1 MTNTLE
7 EAMAKAATE
16 NAVETPAP
24 AVEAVGETVVT
35 ELTRDQQAMALVKR
49 YVPWTAVAGVL
60 PLPLLD
66 MTALVAAQLHM
77 LSKLAKMYDVPFM
90 ENGVKSI
97 VTTLLGT
104 VISTSVGATLG
115 SLVKVIPFVGT
126 IAGIA
131 ATPGV
136 YSAATY
142 AVGRIFV
149 SHFEAGGTFL
159 DFDPQKTR
167 AYFVAEFEKAKE
179 QQDLAKAA

>member
-1 MTNTLE
+1 MT
-7 EAMAKAATE
+7 KAATE
-16 NAVETPAP
+16 KNALAVEP
-24 AVEAVGETVVT
+24 AVAETVVP

-49 YVPWTAVAGVL
+49 YVPWTAVAGLV
-60 PLPLLD
+60 PLPLVD
-66 MTALVAAQLHM
+66 MAALISVQLHM
-77 LSKLAKMYDVPFM
+77 LSKLSKIYDVPFK

-104 VISTSVGATLG
+104 VISSGVGASLG
-115 SLVKVIPFVGT
+115 SIFKVIPVVGT
-126 IAGIA
+126 IFGIA
-131 ATPGV
+131 ATPGM

-159 DFDPQKTR
+159 DFDPQKMR

-179 QQDLAKAA
+179 QPPEQAKVA